1 MRCSQNETSFSWSY
15 PDSSKRSLE
24 NNVLS
29 RSGREFGIGKFG
41 SVPVITEWYR
51 IDPKEDVIAC
61 SKN

>member
-1 MRCSQNETSFSWSY
+1 
-15 PDSSKRSLE
+15 LE